1 MNEKI
6 ITCKYCNSKNIIR
19 FGTHT
24 DIDSHEIQ
32 RYFCKDCQRKF
43 TELDTLE
50 KMKTPIPV
58 IGATLNMYYSGM
70 SLDSIQTQLKQDY
83 GLDVS
88 QMGIYD
94 WIIRFTKDAVQRTQN
109 IKPKVG
115 NVWIADETELD
126 VSGRKAWFWDLI
138 DRDSRFLLASYLSFS
153 REAEDAQIL
162 IEQAIK
168 RAGKTPQT
176 ILTDKW
182 GAYIDSIDIASHG
195 KTMHI
200 QSTPFGGTDST
211 NIIERF
217 QGTLKDRTKVLRGFK
232 DLATAQLITNGFLVH
247 YNFLRPHESLGN
259 KTPAEFTH
267 TDTPFH
273 TWAEAVRTSELKGDY
288 YTVQAV
294 SFKPI
299 GKPRTEKQAHRAY
312 HRLAKRR
319 YIARRKGST
328 EPSMQLM
335 VTGRKPKL

>member
-1 MNEKI
+1 MEKL
-6 ITCKYCNSKNIIR
+6 TCKYCQSDNIIK

-24 DIDSHEIQ
+24 DVDGVEVQ
-32 RYFCKDCQRKF
+32 CYYCKDCQRKF
-43 TELDTLE
+43 TELDTLD

-58 IGATLNMYYSGM
+58 IGAALNMYYNCM
-70 SLDSIQTQLKQDY
+70 SLDGIQSQLKQDY
-83 GLDVS
+83 GLDLS

-126 VSGRKAWFWDLI
+126 VCGRKAWFWDVI

-153 REAEDAQIL
+153 REAEDAQVL

-168 RAGKTPQT
+168 RAGKAPKT

-182 GAYIDSIDIASHG
+182 SAYIDSIDIASHG
-195 KTMHI
+195 KTTHI
-200 QSTPFGGTDST
+200 QSTPFGGADST

-232 DLATAQLITNGFLVH
+232 ELATAQLITNGFLVN
-247 YNFLRPHESLGN
+247 YNFIRPHESLEN
-259 KTPAEFTH
+259 KTPSEFIH
-267 TDTPFH
+267 TEIPFH

-299 GKPRTEKQAHRAY
+299 GMPRTEKQAHRAY
-312 HRLAKRR
+312 HRKAKRR
-319 YIARRKGST
+319 YIARKMGST
-328 EPSMQLM
+328 EPSVQLM
-335 VTGRKPKL
+335 VTGRKLKQL